1 VTTARWSFEATRE
14 APGDGRRALRAFAA
28 GAGATDRAL
37 GSVEVCVTEAITNA
51 VMHAYRHD
59 DRPGRVEIEAELD
72 GDSLWIRVRDHGRG
86 LEPRLDSPGLGLGL
100 PLIAQLSAS
109 SEIVSPE
116 HGGTEII
123 MRFDVRE
130 QEEVA

>member
-1 VTTARWSFEATRE
+1 VTTARWSFDATRQ
-14 APGDGRRALRAFAA
+14 APGDGRRAIQRFA
-28 GAGATDRAL
+28 GDAGATDRAL
-37 GSVEVCVTEAITNA
+37 DSVAVCVTEAITNA
-51 VMHAYRHD
+51 VVHAYRHH
-59 DRPGRVEIEAELD
+59 DRPGRVDMEAEVD
-72 GDSLWIRVRDHGRG
+72 GDSLWVRVRDQGRG

-130 QEEVA
+130 QEEAA